1 MLLPR
6 ILVLLV
12 IVTLTQA
19 CIAAPAAE
27 SVATSPLDSYRA
39 SAEMG
44 DMDAVYKLAQAYRFG
59 TDGVDIDYA
68 QALDYFRLGLRNQP
82 DREEFRVELWEM
94 YQQGGDAVAEAR
106 KQAESLLLRDAGN
119 NQKAHD
125 YYALYLIN
133 WNSPKVR
140 RIYQAKAAEL
150 GHSVAAYHAA
160 HHYRY
165 GWSVESDLL
174 KAIYFYELA
183 AKKGH
188 SYSQDALKELSTD
201 PQVIE
206 HYTPK
211 DIARFKNYRKN
222 YRAEARAA
230 AVANLK
236 LVKEAYDRGDESR
249 ANAILD
255 EGLAKWRARSTD
267 KEDYTLSTA
276 NQLPVR
282 ADRSRITHRLDWVE
296 EDDFIC
302 ANTMSAME
310 YLAQERLAVGDWES
324 AMFYAAW
331 MERWIQHIEASG
343 QKPKRN
349 FPGYHAV
356 VHEDAYFT
364 RANVFAALGLIE
376 EEAEDYEFILGKAYK
391 NYKWRGYQRAT
402 YKLAGIRL
410 QQGRGDEIDLLSL
423 EANEAKVKSNR
434 FVESHEWQFSKL
446 VRARVSAQREDPSLG
461 FALVDEV
468 LAATSERTLP
478 LLRLEAL
485 LVAAELTMDAEN
497 YDQVEPW
504 LVEALTWARSQGLL
518 LEELRVY
525 ELYVRYLIAT
535 ENYELALEV
544 QQRILELI
552 DTLNLTPRET
562 EALIQLAQIYSLLND
577 RESALAVVDHL
588 GRGKFDPSWLVTL
601 DSKPTDSVAVSEQ
614 RGSIS
619 LQPLRMVSA
628 PITETGQT
636 IFTLSNPTPQSLN
649 LQMQIKSKQFSVV
662 TTTPTVDYISF
673 ELAHKV
679 SDEARVAAL
688 SYTIPSD
695 SQVPILVSATGM
707 DLLVEDAEVQLSV
720 NTVNQELVSNW
731 SLQTDAGETTVAIV
745 DAAHLIDNPFYLV
758 PVYHQLSAR
767 GIESALIALRAIA
780 SEPTRIEA
788 YNIDGSLIFVDAE
801 GNGSLADPGDLI
813 GGTTMYE
820 LYPILHWDGADLPI
834 EFRYQPLERTSGA
847 HVEIRIE
854 TRNTDKHTDWSTN
867 VIDWLEISKK

>member
-1 MLLPR
+1 
-6 ILVLLV
+6 
-12 IVTLTQA
+12 
-19 CIAAPAAE
+19 
-27 SVATSPLDSYRA
+27 
-39 SAEMG
+39 
-44 DMDAVYKLAQAYRFG
+44 
-59 TDGVDIDYA
+59 
-68 QALDYFRLGLRNQP
+68 
-82 DREEFRVELWEM
+82 
-94 YQQGGDAVAEAR
+94 
-106 KQAESLLLRDAGN
+106 
-119 NQKAHD
+119 
-125 YYALYLIN
+125 
-133 WNSPKVR
+133 
-140 RIYQAKAAEL
+140 
-150 GHSVAAYHAA
+150 
-160 HHYRY
+160 
-165 GWSVESDLL
+165 
-174 KAIYFYELA
+174 
-183 AKKGH
+183 
-188 SYSQDALKELSTD
+188 
-201 PQVIE
+201 
-206 HYTPK
+206 
-211 DIARFKNYRKN
+211 
-222 YRAEARAA
+222 
-230 AVANLK
+230 
-236 LVKEAYDRGDESR
+236 
-249 ANAILD
+249 
-255 EGLAKWRARSTD
+255 
-267 KEDYTLSTA
+267 
-276 NQLPVR
+276 
-282 ADRSRITHRLDWVE
+282 
-296 EDDFIC
+296 
-302 ANTMSAME
+302 
-310 YLAQERLAVGDWES
+310 
-324 AMFYAAW
+324 
-331 MERWIQHIEASG
+331 
-343 QKPKRN
+343 
-349 FPGYHAV
+349 
-356 VHEDAYFT
+356 
-364 RANVFAALGLIE
+364 
-376 EEAEDYEFILGKAYK
+376 
-391 NYKWRGYQRAT
+391 
-402 YKLAGIRL
+402 
-410 QQGRGDEIDLLSL
+410 
-423 EANEAKVKSNR
+423 
-434 FVESHEWQFSKL
+434 

>member
-267 KEDYTLSTA
+267 KEDYDYGSRIWGEGQTQAGRYELEWSRFLFSWICVVYNADRRVTYNRIGAAGHVAERYVSLGQFGMMRQVCEDLKRHMREQDGIDVDAFREQAKIKADYTLSTA

-434 FVESHEWQFSKL
+434 FVESHEWQFFK
-446 VRARVSAQREDPSLG
+446 VGACAC
-461 FALVDEV
+461 
-468 LAATSERTLP
+468 
-478 LLRLEAL
+478 
-485 LVAAELTMDAEN
+485 
-497 YDQVEPW
+497 
-504 LVEALTWARSQGLL
+504 
-518 LEELRVY
+518 
-525 ELYVRYLIAT
+525 
-535 ENYELALEV
+535 
-544 QQRILELI
+544 
-552 DTLNLTPRET
+552 
-562 EALIQLAQIYSLLND
+562 
-577 RESALAVVDHL
+577 
-588 GRGKFDPSWLVTL
+588 
-601 DSKPTDSVAVSEQ
+601 
-614 RGSIS
+614 
-619 LQPLRMVSA
+619 
-628 PITETGQT
+628 
-636 IFTLSNPTPQSLN
+636 LS
-649 LQMQIKSKQFSVV
+649 
-662 TTTPTVDYISF
+662 
-673 ELAHKV
+673 
-679 SDEARVAAL
+679 
-688 SYTIPSD
+688 
-695 SQVPILVSATGM
+695 
-707 DLLVEDAEVQLSV
+707 
-720 NTVNQELVSNW
+720 
-731 SLQTDAGETTVAIV
+731 
-745 DAAHLIDNPFYLV
+745 
-758 PVYHQLSAR
+758 SAR
-767 GIESALIALRAIA
+767 G
-780 SEPTRIEA
+780 P
-788 YNIDGSLIFVDAE
+788 
-801 GNGSLADPGDLI
+801 
-813 GGTTMYE
+813 
-820 LYPILHWDGADLPI
+820 LPWVC
-834 EFRYQPLERTSGA
+834 TSG
-847 HVEIRIE
+847 
-854 TRNTDKHTDWSTN
+854 
-867 VIDWLEISKK
+867 